1 MQIHNI
7 IKRQKTYRIITENLQ
22 NNYSINVGKQ
32 IKLSPIIL
40 PYDATTTKL
49 LWSSSNS
56 KYAVVDLNGNVFA
69 KKAGAG
75 KTVTIFAKTTDGSN
89 ITSSIKLKINRIL
102 VKKITLKAPKTIK
115 AGNKT
120 KIKITINSDATNKTV
135 KWSVNNKK
143 YAKIS
148 SKGVL
153 VTKKDSLSHRKTI
166 IYS

>member
-1 MQIHNI
+1 M
-7 IKRQKTYRIITENLQ
+7 
-22 NNYSINVGKQ
+22 
-32 IKLSPIIL
+32 

-56 KYAVVDLNGNVFA
+56 KYAVVDSNGNVFA

-153 VTKKDSLSHRKTI
+153 VTKKQEKEKVLKSLHRLKMEAI
-166 IYS
+166 KKSRLR